1 MRLLLQ
7 DINLGQIATQAGRG
21 FLGNSTQFF
30 KYNTIL
36 LLIGAI
42 SYWFMSDVRLF
53 GDENNYIR
61 QSQNLALA
69 IERWD
74 FSRLDLVG
82 FGWFMPGMS
91 FISMPA
97 TIFVDGLNGDL
108 NAHEIRWYFVL
119 LNGVMLFLIARKMF
133 PESVLRRNAFY
144 AILLLHPYYVTHMA
158 GVSGET
164 VAIHLALLTL
174 LYLPKLQNL
183 DTILA
188 LLLFAFALATLT
200 YLRANYFLVG
210 LVMIAIVFV
219 RYSYSGKVS
228 GTLIKSTIFGAG
240 LYVAVIGL
248 LSPWSMSISSKY
260 GPTTLLS
267 STQLTQLV
275 LLRSPDYGQYI
286 IQKYG
291 DGSVF
296 EQVHAEISERAEK
309 EGLTFAQA
317 SKLEYEQGVAA
328 PGTEDRSRPLRNNI
342 DNFFMWGW
350 PSYLEHQ
357 LNFRCSDRGK
367 CLPDGVKSVL
377 IGWNQIATQFILIA
391 GALLVLVPF
400 GMRRQDDFYLPLIF
414 KALMFLAAMHP
425 FLVTAHNRYINQFTV
440 LVALAIASLS
450 LQSIKALVPASENRL
465 QTGVI
470 WAGQVFAIG
479 LFILLAS
486 NYLTGSS
493 IFLP

>member
-1 MRLLLQ
+1 MKYPQ
-7 DINLGQIATQAGRG
+7 ESQKPEKIMAGATHG
-21 FLGNSTQFF
+21 FFASSKRFF
-30 KYNTIL
+30 KFNALL
-36 LLIGAI
+36 LLIAAL

-53 GDENNYIR
+53 DDENNYIR
-61 QSQNLALA
+61 QSQNLAHA
-69 IERWD
+69 IARWD

-91 FISMPA
+91 VVCMPA
-97 TIFVDGLNGDL
+97 TIFVDGLNGDMH
-108 NAHEIRWYFVL
+108 APAIRWYFVL
-119 LNGVMLFLIARKMF
+119 LNTGMLFLIARKMF
-133 PESVLRRNAFY
+133 RESILRRNLFY
-144 AILLLHPYYVTHMA
+144 AILLIHPYYVTQVA
-158 GVSGET
+158 GVAGEII
-164 VAIHLALLTL
+164 AIHFALLVL
-174 LYLPKLQNL
+174 LYLPGIQRM
-183 DTILA
+183 DTFLA
-188 LLLFAFALATLT
+188 MLLFAVALAMLT
-200 YLRANYFLVG
+200 YIRANYFLVG
-210 LVMIAIVFV
+210 LIMAAIFFV
-219 RYSYSGKVS
+219 RHIYDGKIS
-228 GTLIKSTIFGAG
+228 TTAAKSILFGAG
-240 LYVAVIGL
+240 IYLAALCL
-248 LSPWSMSISSKY
+248 LSPWSMSISSRY
-260 GPTTLLS
+260 GPTPLLS

-275 LLRSPDYGQYI
+275 LLRTPEYRQYI
-286 IQKYG
+286 KDKYG
-291 DGSVF
+291 EGSVF
-296 EQVHAEISERAEK
+296 EQIHTEISSRAE
-309 EGLTFAQA
+309 EERLTFLEA
-317 SKLEYEQGVAA
+317 SKLEYEKGAAA
-328 PGTEDRSRPLRNNI
+328 PGSEHRARALRNNI

-367 CLPDGVKSVL
+367 CLPDGLKSAL

-414 KALMFLAAMHP
+414 KALMFLVAMHP

-440 LVALAIASLS
+440 LVALAIAGLS
-450 LQSIKALVPASENRL
+450 LQSIKALVPAEENRL